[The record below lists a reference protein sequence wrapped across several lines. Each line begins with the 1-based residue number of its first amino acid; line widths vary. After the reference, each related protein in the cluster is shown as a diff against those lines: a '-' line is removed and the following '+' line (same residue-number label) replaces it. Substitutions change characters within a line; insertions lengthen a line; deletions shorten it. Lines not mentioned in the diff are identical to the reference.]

1 MTPIRPLRRLLWL
14 ACIAAMASSAA
25 RAEDAIIAGTVTQ
38 IRGAA
43 FANHR
48 TTSDNLSKGMPV
60 LIGDRIVTG
69 HDTRVE
75 LSMTDG
81 AILTLGADTEFAIDE
96 YRYSRQARQG
106 SARLELFRGAFR
118 AITGAIGKLKE
129 RDFKVKTAAG
139 TIGIRG
145 TDFWGGFYFSQALDV
160 ALLGG
165 GGIYVENA
173 AGRVTLTEVG
183 SGTTIQDGDT
193 APAAPI
199 RWGERKL
206 NAAQQ
211 SVSWE

>member
-1 MTPIRPLRRLLWL
+1 MTLIRLLRTLLWL
-14 ACIAAMASSAA
+14 ACLAAAASA
-25 RAEDAIIAGTVTQ
+25 RAEDAIMAGTVTQ

-48 TTSDNLSKGMPV
+48 TTSDNLSRGMTV
-60 LIGDRIVTG
+60 STGDRIVTG
-69 HDTRVE
+69 HDSRVE
-75 LSMTDG
+75 LRMTDG

-106 SARLELFRGAFR
+106 SARLELIKGAFR
-118 AITGAIGKLKE
+118 AITGAIGKLE
-129 RDFKVKTAAG
+129 GRDFKVRTAAG

-183 SGTTIQDGDT
+183 SGTTIQDADT
-193 APAAPI
+193 VPSAPI

-206 NAAQQ
+206 NAARQ

>member
-14 ACIAAMASSAA
+14 ACIAAMPLSSAH
-25 RAEDAIIAGTVTQ
+25 AEDAIMAGTVTQ

-48 TTSDNLSKGMPV
+48 TTSDNLSRGMTV
-60 LIGDRIVTG
+60 STGDRIVTG
-69 HDTRVE
+69 HDSRVE
-75 LSMTDG
+75 LRMTDG
-81 AILTLGADTEFAIDE
+81 AILTLGADTEFAIND

-118 AITGAIGKLKE
+118 AITGAIGKLE
-129 RDFKVKTAAG
+129 GRDFKVRTAAG

-173 AGRVTLTEVG
+173 AGRVTLTEAG
-183 SGTTIQDGDT
+183 SGTTIQDSDT
-193 APAAPI
+193 PPSAPI
-199 RWGERKL
+199 HWGERKL